1 MNDAAHNQGDKKN
14 GTESIEVKDL
24 KKSSEVYGTT
34 TDIRSLTDVTLI
46 NGKKK
51 ETDSSYRPSTG
62 DMMNID
68 WSKAAEDKK
77 EEKKSKSKSKE
88 SKQLGHSDDSQHA
101 HLKKIDVFNEIE
113 VPLNNRPAA

>member
-1 MNDAAHNQGDKKN
+1 MSDAAHNQGDKKN

-34 TDIRSLTDVTLI
+34 TDLRSITDVTLI
-46 NGKKK
+46 NGKKR

-62 DMMNID
+62 DLMNID
-68 WSKAAEDKK
+68 WSKVEEDKK

-88 SKQLGHSDDSQHA
+88 SKHFGQSDDSQHA
-101 HLKKIDVFNEIE
+101 HLKKKDVFGEKE
-113 VPLNNRPAA
+113 VPLDNRPAA